1 MKTVNIVTT
10 IHLLF
15 FLFATF
21 FLVQVGLYEERK
33 VLNIVES
40 TKYKGINPFT
50 FRMFCFFTMKG
61 GEYCRIME
69 VQGQSI
75 YGKPTVSPDQE
86 DQKRFFSS
94 STYIHIIY
102 MLISILHIF
111 TMYWRRWWWPRV
123 GIDIATRAA
132 KNWTLYQRFPN
143 FSFFLQFYFF
153 SICSNNLSTV
163 TMHCNAMVEIFSE
176 FEYCYSPIF
185 LVLSHG
191 CIWNSEEE
199 NLLKDFTTEKYGAT
213 RKEADVN
220 KGETCTALRQ

>member
-1 MKTVNIVTT
+1 MLLLDSFWFVLVLFWLVWRMKD
-10 IHLLF
+10 
-15 FLFATF
+15 
-21 FLVQVGLYEERK
+21 
-33 VLNIVES
+33 
-40 TKYKGINPFT
+40 
-50 FRMFCFFTMKG
+50 

-143 FSFFLQFYFF
+143 ISFFLQFYLFS
-153 SICSNNLSTV
+153 SICSNNLSTFA
-163 TMHCNAMVEIFSE
+163 MHCSAMVEIFSE
-176 FEYCYSPIF
+176 FEYI
-185 LVLSHG
+185 
-191 CIWNSEEE
+191 
-199 NLLKDFTTEKYGAT
+199 
-213 RKEADVN
+213 
-220 KGETCTALRQ
+220 